1 MRCPVCGSE
10 DSLSPL
16 AEFDTAS
23 SMVRLMFKRPGFLES
38 RPIFLVRHARVCRSC
53 FAVVPFLDQHYQ
65 RKLAEEWDTLIPVA
79 PDPKPETPPS
89 PESPS

>member
-1 MRCPVCGSE
+1 MLRCPVCGE
-10 DSLSPL
+10 ESLSPL

-23 SMVRLMFKRPGFLES
+23 SNVRLMFKRPGFLET
-38 RPIFLVRHARVCRSC
+38 RPVFLVRQARVCRSC
-53 FAVVPFLDQHYQ
+53 FAVVPFLDEQYR
-65 RKLAEEWDTLIPVA
+65 RKLIEEWDDLIPVA